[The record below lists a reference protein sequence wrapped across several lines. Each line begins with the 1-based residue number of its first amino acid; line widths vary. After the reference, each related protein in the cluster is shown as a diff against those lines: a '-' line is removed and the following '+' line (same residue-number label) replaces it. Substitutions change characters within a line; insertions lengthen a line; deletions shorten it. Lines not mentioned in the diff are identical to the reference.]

1 MKTTIK
7 ILVII
12 AVLFSFTSCDKL
24 TDVNFTTTI
33 TGRIPVHVDQGDAVT
48 FDETTI
54 LNLDNED
61 THDYLNSIKTIE
73 VTSLKYKLIN
83 FSGDVHG
90 TLDAQFYIESSSLVH
105 NNITVKETV
114 DNVIIF
120 EINDTHELTTIAKAL
135 KNNQQVTARYVG
147 STNNTSD
154 AMNFKADIVM
164 EIAITADPI

>member
-54 LNLDNED
+54 LNLDNIRMII
-61 THDYLNSIKTIE
+61 SIP
-73 VTSLKYKLIN
+73 LKL
-83 FSGDVHG
+83 
-90 TLDAQFYIESSSLVH
+90 
-105 NNITVKETV
+105 
-114 DNVIIF
+114 
-120 EINDTHELTTIAKAL
+120 L
-135 KNNQQVTARYVG
+135 K
-147 STNNTSD
+147 
-154 AMNFKADIVM
+154 
-164 EIAITADPI
+164 